1 MTEDNLY
8 LASTQ
13 CKTWSFGPST
23 LATIRQ
29 NTNAAGI
36 RSIKRGWKRA
46 RIEASSANTPAVTPI
61 PSSASTPIPGAAP
74 TPSIDPTAIPDPESL
89 TPAEE
94 LTLVHYYILRL
105 IDMSDVF
112 SFPSNVKSTACVF
125 LSRFHLHHSVQSY
138 HPKHLIPTILFLATK
153 TENHYIPLSEF
164 CKRVP
169 KLTPEAV
176 LKHEFTVAGGVRW
189 DFDVRHPLR
198 AAEGGIMELLTAL
211 AVTANGSS
219 DTGLQALKERLA
231 PNPTRRVQDAHGRMK
246 GFLTKEALVSDVY
259 YHYTPPQV
267 FLGALWLADK
277 DVAEAYIEWRFGENS
292 TMGRVTK
299 KRKRDKRGKDGLVA
313 KDKNGEKE
321 EDTPSEAAKGPPLA
335 PKLLSVI
342 QSCAGMMTDA
352 RAFEKT
358 PVEEL
363 KRIDKKLHRCQ
374 NPQKFL
380 GAGIA
385 IGAGSSDGGP
395 KKPPEDAGARKQVE
409 EGIVVG
415 KADERKRKVE
425 DDLFGGSLPV
435 KV

>member
-1 MTEDNLY
+1 MAEDQLY
-8 LASTQ
+8 TSTTQ

-23 LATIRQ
+23 LSTIRQ
-29 NTNAAGI
+29 NTNTAGT

-46 RIEASSANTPAVTPI
+46 RLEASSSNTPYATTPI
-61 PSSASTPIPGAAP
+61 PSSTPTPAP
-74 TPSIDPTAIPDPESL
+74 TPSSSSIIDPTAVPDPELL

-105 IDMSDVF
+105 IDLSDVF

-189 DFDVRHPLR
+189 DFDVKHPLR
-198 AAEGGIMELLTAL
+198 AAEGGIMELLTSL
-211 AVTANGSS
+211 SVVANGNGGSS
-219 DTGLQALKERLA
+219 SGDPGLLALKEKLA
-231 PNPTRRVQDAHGRMK
+231 PNPVRRVQDAHGRMK
-246 GFLTKEALVSDVY
+246 SYLTKEALVSDVY
-259 YHYTPPQV
+259 YHYTPPQI

-277 DVAEAYIEWRFGENS
+277 DVAETYIMWRFGENS
-292 TMGRVTK
+292 TMGRIPK
-299 KRKRDKRGKDGLVA
+299 KRKKDKKGKD
-313 KDKNGEKE
+313 KDKNGDKE
-321 EDTPSEAAKGPPLA
+321 NEVALQAARGPPLA
-335 PKLLSVI
+335 PKLLSVVRD
-342 QSCAGMMTDA
+342 CAEMMTSA
-352 RAFEKT
+352 QAFEKT

-380 GAGIA
+380 GAGTA
-385 IGAGSSDGGP
+385 IGAGSLDSGT
-395 KKPPEDAGARKQVE
+395 RKQNDDIAIKEKAE
-409 EGIVVG
+409 E
-415 KADERKRKVE
+415 KKRKLEE
-425 DDLFGGSLPV
+425 DPFGGTLPGRD
-435 KV
+435 